1 MLRLGEGS
9 ATRKG
14 ETPMEEPSRSRS
26 PAGLVFGATRCCEA
40 PQGLTEKIGR
50 DEMEGKV
57 KLRGA
62 LGYEQSKIGVE
73 DMTGGAGKTRLAL
86 LLRL

>member
-1 MLRLGEGS
+1 
-9 ATRKG
+9 
-14 ETPMEEPSRSRS
+14 
-26 PAGLVFGATRCCEA
+26 
-40 PQGLTEKIGR
+40 LTEKIGR